1 MKSIPLL
8 AFPVAAYNVLAFL
21 ASGVLDFVLWEPT
34 LMSGGKMAFSVR
46 DLLVSLSII
55 ILYVEIL
62 KATRTSAASIV
73 DHVLSLIVF
82 VICLVEFI
90 LLPQM
95 GKSTFLILMLIS
107 FLDVIAGFTI
117 TISTAR
123 RDIGLGDQT
132 HL

>member
-8 AFPVAAYNVLAFL
+8 AFPVAAYNLLAFL
-21 ASGVLDFVLWEPT
+21 FAGLLDAVLWEFT
-34 LMSGGKMAFSVR
+34 LMSGGKMAFSVS
-46 DLLVSLSII
+46 DLLVALSVI
-55 ILYVEIL
+55 ILYIEIL
-62 KATRTSAASIV
+62 KATRTSGASIV
-73 DHVLSLIVF
+73 DHVFSLLLF

-90 LLPQM
+90 LVPQM
-95 GKSTFLILMLIS
+95 AKSAFLILMLIS

-123 RDIGLGDQT
+123 RDIGLGEQT